1 MNLDV
6 YHLDCMLQH
15 NEREH
20 LLGIE
25 IREGVVLEWWCSV
38 LVCAIVTDWVP
49 KTWVLVLEISRP
61 ITCFCYVVTRDR
73 TYLSIVRTRTNPTF
87 WPFFVRTYLPTP
99 TYLFSLMNITFIE
112 KLPKT
117 KKIFMFTTVPALR
130 YRIWM

>member
-38 LVCAIVTDWVP
+38 LVCTIVTDWVP

-61 ITCFCYVVTRDR
+61 ITCFCYVVT
-73 TYLSIVRTRTNPTF
+73 YFEI
-87 WPFFVRTYLPTP
+87 PFFCWFLVKPENLISNNWSNTSTQVHSGLKVEEFAACIVIVAHHRYTYVTL
-99 TYLFSLMNITFIE
+99 NE
-112 KLPKT
+112 
-117 KKIFMFTTVPALR
+117 IF
-130 YRIWM
+130 